1 MTMLPRVATPANSP
15 APPAGGIAAARDLTV
30 GEFLDALAARA
41 PAPAAG
47 ACAAITAA
55 AAAALAGKAA
65 RFSPGE
71 LSELA
76 ADADRLRAEVAPL
89 ADADGAAYGAVLAA
103 VRLPRPHPDR
113 QERLATALAAATEI
127 PLRIARIGAAVATLL
142 AGRLEREGNRNL
154 RGDAQAATLLAEGA
168 SQAAMALVHINREL
182 GNGAP

>member
-1 MTMLPRVATPANSP
+1 MN
-15 APPAGGIAAARDLTV
+15 AARDLTV

-55 AAAALAGKAA
+55 AAAALAAKAA

-71 LSELA
+71 LGELA
-76 ADADRLRAEVAPL
+76 ADADRLRAEVVPL
-89 ADADGAAYGAVLAA
+89 ADADSAAYGAVLAA
-103 VRLPRPHPDR
+103 VRLPRNHPDR
-113 QERLATALAAATEI
+113 PERLATTLAAATEI
-127 PLRIARIGAAVATLL
+127 PLRIARIGAAVATL

-154 RGDAQAATLLAEGA
+154 RGDAQAATLLADGA

-182 GNGAP
+182 GNSAP

>member
-1 MTMLPRVATPANSP
+1 MN
-15 APPAGGIAAARDLTV
+15 AARDLTV

-55 AAAALAGKAA
+55 AAAGLAAKAA

-71 LSELA
+71 LGELA
-76 ADADRLRAEVAPL
+76 ADADRLRAEVVPL
-89 ADADGAAYGAVLAA
+89 ADADSAAYGAVLAA
-103 VRLPRPHPDR
+103 VRLPRNHPDR
-113 QERLATALAAATEI
+113 PERLAIAGAAATEI
-127 PLRIARIGAAVATLL
+127 PLRIARIGAAVATL
-142 AGRLEREGNRNL
+142 AGRLEREGNPNL

>member
-1 MTMLPRVATPANSP
+1 MR
-15 APPAGGIAAARDLTV
+15 AAARDQTV

-55 AAAALAGKAA
+55 TAAALAAKAA

-71 LSELA
+71 LGELA
-76 ADADRLRAEVAPL
+76 ADADRLRAEVTAL
-89 ADADGAAYGAVLAA
+89 ADEDGAAYGAVLAA
-103 VRLPRPHPDR
+103 VRLPRNHPDR

-127 PLRIARIGAAVATLL
+127 PLRIARIGAAVATL
-142 AGRLEREGNRNL
+142 AGRLEREGNPNL

-168 SQAAMALVHINREL
+168 TQAAVALVNINREL